1 MSFNRHFN
9 AFFLPAVYRYVSV
22 VSYVLWRNFRYFTV
36 KNEPIRDYWK
46 IFPFSSKKI
55 NFLPFS
61 YCTFRLLWYNHRRK
75 NNAIARGECY
85 E

>member
-1 MSFNRHFN
+1 MLLNRHFN
-9 AFFLPAVYRYVSV
+9 AFILPDLYRCFSV
-22 VSYVLWRNFRYFTV
+22 ILYVLWRNFRYFTV

>member
-9 AFFLPAVYRYVSV
+9 AFIFACRIQICFCCFIC
-22 VSYVLWRNFRYFTV
+22 LWRNFRYFTV

-46 IFPFSSKKI
+46 IFPFSLKKI

-61 YCTFRLLWYNHRRK
+61 YCTFKLLWYNHRRK
-75 NNAIARGECY
+75 NKCNSKGRVL
-85 E
+85 